1 MLKQQPHGWS
11 CMWYNDF
18 AARIVWTYWLG
29 VHPSQKQWCALNQ
42 VSFRWCPTFRPW
54 DHKFTVYICINISS
68 GILVEFRSW
77 CRWWFTFVLL
87 KTIQDLE
94 VGVAWPNPKVLASK
108 HETFEDG
115 LTSNS
120 KFGGCGTKLNNHLNN
135 SYHPQIRNFWHIQCL
150 LEKLTPIFWIH
161 GLTFLDVIWFLFSKK
176 FFDSLSDLDSE
187 SIVFFWGGLHAA
199 LFWIQSN
206 SRFFVWFTK
215 RYSPIFR
222 DVESDN
228 GCMPVFLLGVSV
240 GQVGGIKS
248 HGELVSIFCDEN
260 RPWIF
265 SEDIRCIITSQLPNP
280 TFYMICYLPGVC
292 DEPGKTKSCC
302 LDSLFLTFFV
312 VDVLWVSLFVQNSS
326 KNETKA
332 AKYYQK
338 LNASQ
343 KNFLGVDKKAS

>member
-1 MLKQQPHGWS
+1 MDFPFSMWSDFFSPKKLATPKWFGFGKHCFFFRVTSYKQHFFEF
-11 CMWYNDF
+11 N
-18 AARIVWTYWLG
+18 RI
-29 VHPSQKQWCALNQ
+29 
-42 VSFRWCPTFRPW
+42 
-54 DHKFTVYICINISS
+54 I
-68 GILVEFRSW
+68 
-77 CRWWFTFVLL
+77 
-87 KTIQDLE
+87 
-94 VGVAWPNPKVLASK
+94 
-108 HETFEDG
+108 
-115 LTSNS
+115 
-120 KFGGCGTKLNNHLNN
+120 
-135 SYHPQIRNFWHIQCL
+135 
-150 LEKLTPIFWIH
+150 
-161 GLTFLDVIWFLFSKK
+161 
-176 FFDSLSDLDSE
+176 
-187 SIVFFWGGLHAA
+187 
-199 LFWIQSN
+199 
-206 SRFFVWFTK
+206 RFFVWFTK

-312 VDVLWVSLFVQNSS
+312 VDVLWVSLFVQNSP